1 MLASLAARAI
11 NTVTSPFKP
20 SASPAPLAAAAANPA
35 SPPSPSTRSPP
46 SRAQSVESALS
57 DLSDALT
64 DAPAALAADNQ
75 PTADPARLES
85 PTPASARAVD
95 AVVEDPADDKP
106 EDDEEVDAEDDEPAS
121 FAAKRTRTT
130 RAGRAEADTPSQDDP
145 SLGPDG
151 KSYLLSGLYWSS
163 ALPRRVRDKPRSSI
177 APRDWREVEPTR
189 GTALPPPVH
198 HGETLVDDERAF
210 RLPFDI
216 LRDCYFAPEAA
227 SRAGKGKGKGKGK
240 GRVGGGEDEAPS
252 GVRREGKGGDK
263 TTAEDIA
270 KREMSKKPPPYRY
283 IGKNVYFNRR
293 PDKAELPA
301 ICMCK
306 LPSKPTEPGCGN
318 DCINRLMQYCC
329 DPKKCPCGPD
339 RCANL
344 PLNKREG
351 VPEGKDGLRVI
362 WTGNRGFGLKTMVDI
377 REGDFVIEYRGEII
391 SRDESYRRVLTT
403 YKDQASYYFMDYD
416 GFEVVDAGQRGNSA
430 RFINHSCGPNLQVVR
445 WRLATM
451 EEYQMGLFALHDIPA
466 GTELTYDYGWQDF
479 SSLAAPSFASA
490 PDPASTLSAAEQGT
504 IALSTSTAID
514 PARQRCYCG
523 AAACSGFLGGRKR
536 ADARAKKGS
545 ASAPASA
552 AGGAKAKAQNKRKR
566 DAADD
571 AELERAKKAKQPR
584 VAGFAQARV
593 VLPPTTTTP
602 AVARVRA
609 EADGGAGA
617 GAGGGLKR
625 VGSGRKAAREALGK
639 LLR

>member
-11 NTVTSPFKP
+11 HTVTSPFKP

-46 SRAQSVESALS
+46 SRAPSVESALS

-64 DAPAALAADNQ
+64 DAPAALAADAQ
-75 PTADPARLES
+75 PAADPARLES

-106 EDDEEVDAEDDEPAS
+106 DDDEEVDAEDDEPAS

-163 ALPRRVRDKPRSSI
+163 ALPRRVCDKPRTST
-177 APRDWREVEPTR
+177 APDDWREVEPTR

-240 GRVGGGEDEAPS
+240 GRAGGGEDEAPS

-283 IGKNVYFNRR
+283 IGKSAFPSLPPSFCSCGEADRPRGPPARRADVYFNRR

-306 LPSKPTEPGCGN
+306 LPSKPSELGCGN
-318 DCINRLMQYCC
+318 DCINRCVSTFPSAPPQRAPPCSPRHTAPADAPFGRRLMQYCC

-362 WTGNRGFGLKTMVDI
+362 WVRRG
-377 REGDFVIEYRGEII
+377 
-391 SRDESYRRVLTT
+391 
-403 YKDQASYYFMDYD
+403 
-416 GFEVVDAGQRGNSA
+416 
-430 RFINHSCGPNLQVVR
+430 P
-445 WRLATM
+445 
-451 EEYQMGLFALHDIPA
+451 LFTL
-466 GTELTYDYGWQDF
+466 
-479 SSLAAPSFASA
+479 SLAVK
-490 PDPASTLSAAEQGT
+490 
-504 IALSTSTAID
+504 
-514 PARQRCYCG
+514 
-523 AAACSGFLGGRKR
+523 GG
-536 ADARAKKGS
+536 
-545 ASAPASA
+545 
-552 AGGAKAKAQNKRKR
+552 
-566 DAADD
+566 
-571 AELERAKKAKQPR
+571 
-584 VAGFAQARV
+584 
-593 VLPPTTTTP
+593 
-602 AVARVRA
+602 
-609 EADGGAGA
+609 
-617 GAGGGLKR
+617 
-625 VGSGRKAAREALGK
+625 
-639 LLR
+639 